1 MKRFGKPAVSRRSV
15 FMLACNLLAALLPMG
30 SAMSQAPASGSGPVV
45 VSVRVERGSS
55 IYRLNGKRVE
65 DSASN
70 SLLTNLGRTVE
81 ERGTEAAVFI
91 IIDVRAPFSE
101 VGKVETAL
109 EKVGLTHYRLFV
121 SNFRGGTM
129 NEIHWDETPIPLP
142 PAY

>member
-1 MKRFGKPAVSRRSV
+1 M
-15 FMLACNLLAALLPMG
+15 FMLACSLLAALLPMG
-30 SAMSQAPASGSGPVV
+30 AANSQAPASGSGPVV

-65 DSASN
+65 DSANN
-70 SLLTNLGRTVE
+70 SLLRNLGRTVE
-81 ERGTEAAVFI
+81 ERGTEATVFI

-109 EKVGLTHYRLFV
+109 DKVGMTQYRLFV
-121 SNFRGGTM
+121 SNFHDRIM